1 MVKTNRKMIKP
12 FMVGFPH
19 QTVGLQEGLVALFLM
34 IPMISAQPTAFRQGS
49 VAVLG
54 LSEPVI
60 TSHGGMCVSGKLL
73 PTQLGVS

>member
-60 TSHGGMCVSGKLL
+60 TNRVPSNGDFIMKI
-73 PTQLGVS
+73 PIQWI